1 MSANAESVMRRYC
14 SDEAVRDRL
23 RGIMDKVIEAA
34 ARRPATTDSPTAAPA
49 ARVAEPETT

>member
-1 MSANAESVMRRYC
+1 MRRYC

-34 ARRPATTDSPTAAPA
+34 ARRPLGADGQVAGPTAGQA